1 MKSTIKNIYPLQ
13 KSTDTIDKDVYKYK
27 YKYWAINIDYN
38 FVHRLKIKI
47 LLTENSNTDN

>member
-27 YKYWAINIDYN
+27 YWAINIDYN

-47 LLTENSNTDN
+47 LLSKNSNTDN